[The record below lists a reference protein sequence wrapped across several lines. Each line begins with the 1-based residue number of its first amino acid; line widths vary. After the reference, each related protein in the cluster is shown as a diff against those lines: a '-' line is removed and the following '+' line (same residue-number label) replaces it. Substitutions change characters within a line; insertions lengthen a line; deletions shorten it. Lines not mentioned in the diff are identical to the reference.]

1 MPGGRPGGGV
11 VPEGMDFVFLTPSP
25 DPAGGGSRF
34 NAGLV
39 PALRAAGHGVT
50 VRHDAEL
57 LPDGVRPVV
66 DGLLL
71 PDLEPRLDALLAAG
85 AVAVVHHVSAR
96 AGRDDTMNRAGS
108 QAELRMLPRLSR
120 VIATS
125 RPVAGRLQVDYGLVD
140 VPVLLP
146 GMAELGRG
154 EGSGGP
160 GVHILS
166 AGVIT
171 PRKGHDRL
179 LRALSRLVDLDWT
192 LTIAGDAQ
200 RDAVHAGSVAA
211 AIEEHGLSSRV
222 TLLANPSDAA
232 LDAEWARADLF
243 ALASSWEAYPS
254 GIAEALRRGIP
265 VVGTSVGDVPAM
277 VPHSA
282 GVLCPADDAVTLS
295 KCLRRAIFDGGLR
308 AALAEGA
315 WQVGLAMPGWPQQA
329 LAFLSLIEE

>member
-1 MPGGRPGGGV
+1 
-11 VPEGMDFVFLTPSP
+11 
-25 DPAGGGSRF
+25 
-34 NAGLV
+34 
-39 PALRAAGHGVT
+39 
-50 VRHDAEL
+50 
-57 LPDGVRPVV
+57 
-66 DGLLL
+66 
-71 PDLEPRLDALLAAG
+71 
-85 AVAVVHHVSAR
+85 
-96 AGRDDTMNRAGS
+96 
-108 QAELRMLPRLSR
+108 MLPRLSR

-125 RPVAGRLQVDYGLVD
+125 RPVAERLQVDHGLAD

-146 GMAELGRG
+146 GIAELARAG
-154 EGSGGP
+154 GSGGP

-179 LRALSRLVDLDWT
+179 LRALSRLVDLEWT

-200 RDAVHAGSVAA
+200 RDAVHAKSVAA
-211 AIEEHGLSSRV
+211 AIEEHGLASRV
-222 TLLANPSDAA
+222 TLLADPSDAA

-265 VVGTSVGDVPAM
+265 VVGPSVGEVPAM

-282 GVLCPADDAVTLS
+282 GILCPPDDAVTLS
-295 KCLRRAIFDGGLR
+295 KCLRRAIFDLGLR

-315 WQVGLAMPGWPQQA
+315 WQAGQAMPGWPQQA